1 MINRNLKLL
10 LTIGCVLSTLTQNTL
25 HGFPL
30 EPSDEPLLETSN
42 VIGPIK
48 RAADHSQIVTELPS
62 SDANKKSNTNLGSGY
77 GIEPGGGD
85 MLMFQPKLFELSG
98 EEQTTTIKKD
108 LESDASKTEIS
119 TTTQAD
125 EELTISMSPFKED
138 LRRKLNDNPW
148 AVTFGHIWLDT
159 RYKLARNQGVKGVT
173 MGIRPAQ
180 QQYYPDEEEKLST
193 VCRSRSTV
201 YNIPRVF
208 DWLPRHQYNHTH
220 LHRPIWLELRRELYK
235 FGNSEECHIAKLDK
249 WRDYE
254 ECALRRNQRMEY
266 MIPKYPLRQIGYYSR
281 WSQYY
286 AV

>member
-1 MINRNLKLL
+1 MINRNLKLF
-10 LTIGCVLSTLTQNTL
+10 LTIACVLSTVTQNTL

-30 EPSDEPLLETSN
+30 ETPSEPLLGTSN
-42 VIGPIK
+42 VTRPIK
-48 RAADHSQIVTELPS
+48 RAVDNLQIAIGVPM
-62 SDANKKSNTNLGSGY
+62 SDAIEEPNKNLGSGY
-77 GIEPGGGD
+77 NIEPGGD
-85 MLMFQPKLFELSG
+85 MLMFQPKFFQSSD
-98 EEQTTTIKKD
+98 EEQTTTAKK
-108 LESDASKTEIS
+108 ESQSDDSKTEVS
-119 TTTQAD
+119 TTAQAD
-125 EELTISMSPFKED
+125 KELTISMPPLKED

-173 MGIRPAQ
+173 LGIRSGQ
-180 QQYYPDEEEKLST
+180 QQYYPDEGEKLST
-193 VCRSRSTV
+193 VCRARSTV

-235 FGNSEECHIAKLDK
+235 FGKSEECHVAKLDK

-281 WSQYY
+281 WSQWR
-286 AV
+286 VV